1 MIEFENVIK
10 KYKEQVVLNDISF
23 KIDDNDLVLLVGDNG
38 SGKTTIINLILG
50 ILKINKSD
58 SGKII
63 NDFKYVSYFP
73 EKFVLPNLIKSH
85 TFLYTYFKGLK
96 SKEEID
102 SFISKYNILNKCICN
117 LSKGMVQKIIIA
129 KTILEESNLYIFDKP
144 LNGLDDESRNI
155 FLEDII
161 DLKNKGKTIIIST
174 HEPDFF
180 NVNNIRILRVGELCE

>member
-10 KYKEQVVLNDISF
+10 KYKEQIVLNNISF

-102 SFISKYNILNKCICN
+102 SFISKYNFLNKCIFN

-129 KTILEESNLYIFDKP
+129 KTIFNLD
-144 LNGLDDESRNI
+144 GS
-155 FLEDII
+155 
-161 DLKNKGKTIIIST
+161 IISISYLS
-174 HEPDFF
+174 PIDI
-180 NVNNIRILRVGELCE
+180 NALLILPT